1 MKLHWQI
8 LIAIGVAFITGLLI
22 PKETQV
28 LGVQLYSLCGFV
40 GNLFLQGLKM
50 LVIPLVVSSVICG
63 VSGIGSNRLGRMG
76 WLTAGTFIG
85 FTASAVCMGL
95 LMVNLFAPGIHN
107 GKPASDLLQLVDAD
121 QVASSVAKVAERD
134 GSDIAGVF
142 LRMVPTNIVAAA
154 ADDGQMLGVII
165 FSLLFGYFLLQTG
178 EPGRSA
184 QLGFWRGLNDTMMRM
199 TLFVMKFAPIGVY
212 GLITQTVMN
221 TGLKSLSVMGVFFI
235 TVAAGLLLHGFGTL
249 ALYLKVFGRVNPLK
263 HYKAMFPAM
272 LTAFSTASSNAS
284 LPVNI
289 KCLEENAK
297 VSHKTT
303 SFVLPLGASLNMD
316 GTALYECV
324 AVIFIA
330 QVYGV
335 DLTHSQQFL
344 VVLMA
349 LLTSF
354 GIAGIPAAS
363 LVAISV
369 ILGSLGLPIE
379 AIALLMVTDR
389 ILDMMRTAVNV
400 FSDSCCAVVV
410 AKFEG
415 EQGVLESNSAPIK

>member
-8 LIAIGVAFITGLLI
+8 LISIGLAFITGLLV
-22 PKETQV
+22 PKDSQL
-28 LGVQLYSLCGFV
+28 LGVQLYSLLGFLGSV
-40 GNLFLQGLKM
+40 FLQGLKM
-50 LVIPLVVSSVICG
+50 LVIPLVISSVICG
-63 VSGIGSNRLGRMG
+63 VAGIGSQKLGRMG
-76 WLTAGTFIG
+76 WLTAATFIG
-85 FTASAVCMGL
+85 FTSSAVLVGL
-95 LMVNLFAPGIHN
+95 LMVNLFSPGTHN
-107 GKPASDLLQLVDAD
+107 GKPASDLLNLLDAE
-121 QVASSVAKVAERD
+121 QVASQVAKVAERD

-142 LRMVPTNIVAAA
+142 LRMIPTNIVAAA
-154 ADDGQMLGVII
+154 SDDGQMLGVII
-165 FSLLFGYFLLQTG
+165 FSLLFGYFLLQSA
-178 EPGRSA
+178 EPGRGA
-184 QLGFWRGLNDTMMRM
+184 QLSFWSGLNDTMMRM

-235 TVAAGLLLHGFGTL
+235 TVAAGLMLHCFGTL

-330 QVYGV
+330 QAYGV
-335 DLTHSQQFL
+335 ELSHSQQL
-344 VVLMA
+344 MVVLMA

-389 ILDMMRTAVNV
+389 LLDMMRTAVNV

-410 AKFEG
+410 ARVEG
-415 EQGVLESNSAPIK
+415 EQGVLKD

>member
-8 LIAIGVAFITGLLI
+8 LISIGLAFITGLLL
-22 PKETQV
+22 PKDSQL
-28 LGVQLYSLCGFV
+28 LGVQLYNLLGFFGSV
-40 GNLFLQGLKM
+40 FLQGLKM
-50 LVIPLVVSSVICG
+50 LVIPLVISSVICG
-63 VSGIGSNRLGRMG
+63 VAGIGSQKLGRMG
-76 WLTAGTFIG
+76 WLTAATFIG
-85 FTASAVCMGL
+85 FTSSAVLVGL
-95 LMVNLFAPGIHN
+95 LMVNLFTPGIHN
-107 GKPASDLLQLVDAD
+107 GKPASDLLNLLDAE
-121 QVASSVAKVAERD
+121 QVATQVAKVAERD
-134 GSDIAGVF
+134 GGDIAGVF
-142 LRMVPTNIVAAA
+142 LRMIPTNIVAAA
-154 ADDGQMLGVII
+154 SDDGQMLGVII
-165 FSLLFGYFLLQTG
+165 FSLLFGYFLLQTA
-178 EPGRSA
+178 EPGHSA
-184 QLGFWRGLNDTMMRM
+184 QLSFWRGLNDTMMRM
-199 TLFVMKFAPIGVY
+199 TLFVMKFAPLGVY

-221 TGLKSLSVMGVFFI
+221 TGLKSLSVMGLFFI
-235 TVAAGLLLHGFGTL
+235 TVAAGLILHCFGTL
-249 ALYLKVFGRVNPLK
+249 AVYLKVFGRVNPVK
-263 HYKAMFPAM
+263 HYQAMFPAM

-330 QVYGV
+330 QAYGV
-335 DLTHSQQFL
+335 DLTTGQQAI

-389 ILDMMRTAVNV
+389 ILDMLRTAVNV
-400 FSDSCCAVVV
+400 SSDSCCAVVV
-410 AKFEG
+410 ARVEG
-415 EQGVLESNSAPIK
+415 EQGNISTSS

>member
-8 LIAIGVAFITGLLI
+8 LISIGLAFITGLLL
-22 PKETQV
+22 PKDSQL
-28 LGVQLYSLCGFV
+28 LGVQLYNLLGFFGSV
-40 GNLFLQGLKM
+40 FLQGLKM
-50 LVIPLVVSSVICG
+50 LVIPLVISSVICG
-63 VSGIGSNRLGRMG
+63 VAGIGSQKLGRMG
-76 WLTAGTFIG
+76 WLTAATFIG
-85 FTASAVCMGL
+85 FTSSAVLVGL
-95 LMVNLFAPGIHN
+95 LMVNLFTPGIHN
-107 GKPASDLLQLVDAD
+107 GKPASDLLNLLDAE
-121 QVASSVAKVAERD
+121 QVATQVAKVAERD
-134 GSDIAGVF
+134 GGDIAGVF
-142 LRMVPTNIVAAA
+142 LRMIPTNIVAAA
-154 ADDGQMLGVII
+154 SDDGQMLGVII
-165 FSLLFGYFLLQTG
+165 FSLLFGYFLLQTA
-178 EPGRSA
+178 EPGHSA
-184 QLGFWRGLNDTMMRM
+184 QLSFWRGLNDIMMRM
-199 TLFVMKFAPIGVY
+199 TLFVMKFAPLGVY

-221 TGLKSLSVMGVFFI
+221 TGLKSLSVMGLFFI
-235 TVAAGLLLHGFGTL
+235 TVAAGLILHCFGTL
-249 ALYLKVFGRVNPLK
+249 AVYLKVFGRVNPVK
-263 HYKAMFPAM
+263 HYQAMFPAM

-330 QVYGV
+330 QAYGV
-335 DLTHSQQFL
+335 DLTTGQQAI

-389 ILDMMRTAVNV
+389 ILDMLRTAVNV
-400 FSDSCCAVVV
+400 SSDSCCAVVV
-410 AKFEG
+410 ARVEG
-415 EQGVLESNSAPIK
+415 EQGNISTSS

>member
-8 LIAIGVAFITGLLI
+8 LISIGLAFITGLLL
-22 PKETQV
+22 PKDSQL
-28 LGVQLYSLCGFV
+28 LGVQLYNLLGFFGSV
-40 GNLFLQGLKM
+40 FLQGLKM
-50 LVIPLVVSSVICG
+50 LVIPLVISSVICG
-63 VSGIGSNRLGRMG
+63 VAGIGSQKLGRMG
-76 WLTAGTFIG
+76 WLTAATFIG
-85 FTASAVCMGL
+85 FTSSAVLVGL
-95 LMVNLFAPGIHN
+95 LMVNLFTPGIHN
-107 GKPASDLLQLVDAD
+107 GKPASDLLNLLDAE
-121 QVASSVAKVAERD
+121 QVATQVAKVAERD
-134 GSDIAGVF
+134 GGDIAGVF
-142 LRMVPTNIVAAA
+142 LRMLPANIVAAA
-154 ADDGQMLGVII
+154 SDDGQMLGVII
-165 FSLLFGYFLLQTG
+165 FSLLFGYFLLQTA
-178 EPGRSA
+178 EPGHSA
-184 QLGFWRGLNDTMMRM
+184 QLNFWRGLNDTMMRM
-199 TLFVMKFAPIGVY
+199 TLFVMKFAPLGVY

-235 TVAAGLLLHGFGTL
+235 TVAAGLILHCFGTL
-249 ALYLKVFGRVNPLK
+249 AVYLKVFGRVNPVK
-263 HYKAMFPAM
+263 HYQTMFPAM
-272 LTAFSTASSNAS
+272 LTTFSTASSNAS

-330 QVYGV
+330 QAYGV
-335 DLTHSQQFL
+335 DLTTGQQAI

-389 ILDMMRTAVNV
+389 ILDMLRTAVNV

-410 AKFEG
+410 ARVEG
-415 EQGVLESNSAPIK
+415 EQGNISTSS

>member
-8 LIAIGVAFITGLLI
+8 LIAIGLAFITGLLL
-22 PKETQV
+22 PKDSQV
-28 LGVQLYSLCGFV
+28 LGVSLYSLLGFF
-40 GNLFLQGLKM
+40 GAAFLQGLKM
-50 LVIPLVVSSVICG
+50 LVIPLVISSVICG
-63 VSGIGSNRLGRMG
+63 VAGIGSNRLGRMG
-76 WLTAGTFIG
+76 WLTAATFIG
-85 FTASAVCMGL
+85 FTASAVLVGL
-95 LMVNLFAPGIHN
+95 LMVNLFSPGTHN
-107 GKPASDLLQLVDAD
+107 GKPASDLLNLVDTQ
-121 QVASSVAKVAERD
+121 QVAAQVAKVAERD
-134 GSDIAGVF
+134 GGDLAGVF
-142 LRMVPTNIVAAA
+142 LRMIPSNIVAAA
-154 ADDGQMLGVII
+154 SDDGQMLGVIM
-165 FSLLFGYFLLQTG
+165 FSLLFGYFLLQSA

-184 QLGFWRGLNDTMMRM
+184 QLSFWRGLNDTMMRM

-235 TVAAGLLLHGFGTL
+235 TVAAGLILHCFGTL

-330 QVYGV
+330 QAYGV
-335 DLTHSQQFL
+335 DLTHSQQVM

-410 AKFEG
+410 ARVEG
-415 EQGVLESNSAPIK
+415 EKGVLVD

>member
-8 LIAIGVAFITGLLI
+8 LIAIGLAFLTGLIL
-22 PKETQV
+22 PKDTHL
-28 LGVQLYSLCGFV
+28 LGIDIYALCGFL
-40 GNLFLQGLKM
+40 GTAFLQALKM

-63 VSGIGSNRLGRMG
+63 ISGIGQTQLGRMG
-76 WLTAGTFIG
+76 WLTAATFIG
-85 FTASAVCMGL
+85 FTSSAVLIGL
-95 LMVNLFAPGIHN
+95 LMVNVLTPGLQN
-107 GKPASDLLQLVDAD
+107 GKPASDLFQLTNAE
-121 QVASSVAKVAERD
+121 QVAAQVAKVADRD
-134 GSDIAGVF
+134 GGDIAGVF
-142 LRMVPTNIVAAA
+142 LRMIPTNIVQAAS
-154 ADDGQMLGVII
+154 DDGQMLGVIV
-165 FSLLFGYFLLQTG
+165 FSLLFGFFMLQTA
-178 EPGRSA
+178 EPGRST
-184 QLGFWRGLNDTMMRM
+184 QLHFWRGLNDTMMRM
-199 TLFVMKFAPIGVY
+199 TLFVMKFAPLGVY
-212 GLITQTVMN
+212 GLITQTAMN
-221 TGLKSLSVMGVFFI
+221 TGLKSLTVMLVFFI
-235 TVAAGLLLHGFGTL
+235 TVAGGLLLHCFGML
-249 ALYLKVFGRVNPLK
+249 ALYLKIFGRVNPLK
-263 HYKAMFPAM
+263 HYQAMFPAM

-284 LPVNI
+284 LPINI

-335 DLTHSQQFL
+335 DLSHGQQLL
-344 VVLMA
+344 VVLLA

-354 GIAGIPAAS
+354 GVAGIPAAS

-379 AIALLMVTDR
+379 AIGLLMVTDR
-389 ILDMMRTAVNV
+389 ILDMLRTAVNV

-410 AKFEG
+410 ARAEG
-415 EQGVLESNSAPIK
+415 EKGILLD

>member
-8 LIAIGVAFITGLLI
+8 LIAIGLAFITGLLL
-22 PKETQV
+22 PKDSQV
-28 LGVQLYSLCGFV
+28 LGVSLYSLLGFF
-40 GNLFLQGLKM
+40 GAAFLQGLKM
-50 LVIPLVVSSVICG
+50 LVIPLVISSVICG
-63 VSGIGSNRLGRMG
+63 VAGIGSNRLGRMG
-76 WLTAGTFIG
+76 WLTAATFIG
-85 FTASAVCMGL
+85 FTASAVLVGL
-95 LMVNLFAPGIHN
+95 LMVNLFSPGTHN
-107 GKPASDLLQLVDAD
+107 GKPASDLLNLVDTQ
-121 QVASSVAKVAERD
+121 QVAAQVAKVAERD
-134 GSDIAGVF
+134 GGDLAGVF
-142 LRMVPTNIVAAA
+142 LRMIPSNIVAAA
-154 ADDGQMLGVII
+154 SDDGQMLGVIM
-165 FSLLFGYFLLQTG
+165 FSLLFGYFLLQSA

-184 QLGFWRGLNDTMMRM
+184 QLSFWRGLNDTMMRM

-235 TVAAGLLLHGFGTL
+235 TVAAGLILHCFGTL

-330 QVYGV
+330 QAYGV
-335 DLTHSQQFL
+335 DLTHSQQVM

-410 AKFEG
+410 A
-415 EQGVLESNSAPIK
+415 

>member
-8 LIAIGVAFITGLLI
+8 LIAIGLAFCTGLLV
-22 PKETQV
+22 PKDTAV
-28 LGVQLYSLCGFV
+28 FGLSLYNLFGFF
-40 GNLFLQGLKM
+40 GAAFLQGLKM

-63 VSGIGSNRLGRMG
+63 VAGIGSNRLGRMG
-76 WLTAGTFIG
+76 WLTAATFIG
-85 FTASAVCMGL
+85 FTSSAVLVGL
-95 LMVNLFAPGIHN
+95 LMVNLFTPGIHN
-107 GKPASDLLQLVDAD
+107 GKPASDLLNLVDAE
-121 QVASSVAKVAERD
+121 QVAAQVAKVAERD
-134 GSDIAGVF
+134 GGDIAGVF
-142 LRMVPTNIVAAA
+142 LRMIPTNIVAAA
-154 ADDGQMLGVII
+154 SDDGQMLGVII
-165 FSLLFGYFLLQTG
+165 FSLLFGYFLLQSA
-178 EPGRSA
+178 EPGRTA

-199 TLFVMKFAPIGVY
+199 TMFVMKFAPIGVY

-235 TVAAGLLLHGFGTL
+235 TVAAGLILHCFGTL

-330 QVYGV
+330 QAYGV
-335 DLTHSQQFL
+335 DLTTGQQL
-344 VVLMA
+344 MVVVMA

-410 AKFEG
+410 ARVEG
-415 EQGVLESNSAPIK
+415 EQGVLKD

>member
-8 LIAIGVAFITGLLI
+8 LISIGLAFITGLLV
-22 PKETQV
+22 PKDSQL
-28 LGVQLYSLCGFV
+28 LGVQLYSLLGFLGSV
-40 GNLFLQGLKM
+40 FLQGLKM
-50 LVIPLVVSSVICG
+50 LVIPLVISSVICG
-63 VSGIGSNRLGRMG
+63 VAGIGSQKLGRMG
-76 WLTAGTFIG
+76 WLTAATFIG
-85 FTASAVCMGL
+85 FTSSAVLVGL
-95 LMVNLFAPGIHN
+95 LMVNLFSPGTHN
-107 GKPASDLLQLVDAD
+107 GKPASDLLNLVDAE
-121 QVASSVAKVAERD
+121 QVASQVAKVAERD

-142 LRMVPTNIVAAA
+142 LRMIPTNIVAAA
-154 ADDGQMLGVII
+154 SDDGQMLGVII
-165 FSLLFGYFLLQTG
+165 FSLLFGYFLLQSA
-178 EPGRSA
+178 EPGRGT
-184 QLGFWRGLNDTMMRM
+184 QLSFWRGLNDTMMRM

-235 TVAAGLLLHGFGTL
+235 TVAAGLILHCFGTL
-249 ALYLKVFGRVNPLK
+249 ALYLKVLGRVNPFK

-330 QVYGV
+330 QAYGV
-335 DLTHSQQFL
+335 ELSHSQQL
-344 VVLMA
+344 IVVLMA

-389 ILDMMRTAVNV
+389 LLDMMRTAVNV

-410 AKFEG
+410 ARVEG
-415 EQGVLESNSAPIK
+415 EQGVLKD